1 MLVEVL
7 PFLKRTDIFNTL
19 YKGRHTPQE
28 KYSNES
34 EITYSS
40 RCGSRK
46 QWQYATTS
54 HDHVVH
60 HLRDEVNGIVYKY
73 DIVTA
78 IHKVHHSFCRMTV
91 RNTKVCFVKILSEN
105 SFFFFLNSILVSLFT
120 KKFNSQQ
127 RTANI
132 TVKFG

>member
-7 PFLKRTDIFNTL
+7 PFLKRRDIFNTL

-28 KYSNES
+28 KYSNAS

-54 HDHVVH
+54 HDHVIH

-91 RNTKVCFVKILSEN
+91 QNTKVGFVKILSEN
-105 SFFFFLNSILVSLFT
+105 SFFFFKKQYFSEFVYKKNSTVS
-120 KKFNSQQ
+120 KGQQ
-127 RTANI
+127 I
-132 TVKFG
+132 SP